1 MEKTSLSLPILVI
14 ITGPACTGKTTLGR
28 WLSET
33 CGLPFFY
40 KDGFKEMMYDVVMDQ
55 QGLEGITPTMSQAL
69 GRMSVRCLEIVMEE
83 MLSQR
88 LSLIVE
94 ANFDRALFSPALNRL
109 IQRYPCQVVQA
120 QLKCEGATLL
130 ERFILREQTD
140 RHPGHQGLTQME
152 RIRPV
157 LLRGEQKPLDVAG
170 DLLVFDTTD
179 FAQVDYSGL
188 LAVVQKHL
196 VHQE

>member
-1 MEKTSLSLPILVI
+1 MI

-33 CGLPFFY
+33 CGLPFFH
-40 KDGFKEMMYDVVMDQ
+40 KDGFKEMMYDVVMER
-55 QGLEGITPTMSQAL
+55 QGLEGITPEMSQAM

-88 LSLIVE
+88 LSLIVD
-94 ANFDRALFSPALNRL
+94 ANFDSDLFSPVLNRMV
-109 IQRYPCQVVQA
+109 RRHPCRIVQA
-120 QLKCEGATLL
+120 QLKCDGMTLQ
-130 ERFILREQTD
+130 ERFIRREQTD

-152 RIRPV
+152 RVRPV
-157 LLRGEQKPLDVAG
+157 LLRGEQKPLDVEG

-188 LAVVQKHL
+188 LAVVRKYL
-196 VHQE
+196 SCKT